1 MVVTILSTGI
11 GIGKKLPKT
20 TRTEEAGFLGFS
32 LILEWKLQRIFT
44 VPSWKAQDFF
54 ETSSPFIIIII
65 YYLTVY
71 LQVHEDERHQ
81 AERVA
86 VSLQCGKQ
94 TFCIIVLEWIGD
106 TPGYRYVTFL
116 EKNLSNPLFIRLVTF
131 CRSNCLDSNKNGLL

>member
-1 MVVTILSTGI
+1 MVVTIFSTGI

-20 TRTEEAGFLGFS
+20 TRIEEAGFLGFS

-54 ETSSPFIIIII
+54 ETSSPFNIIFII

-94 TFCIIVLEWIGD
+94 TFCDIVLEWIYLG
-106 TPGYRYVTFL
+106 TGTVTV
-116 EKNLSNPLFIRLVTF
+116 LSLSRKSV
-131 CRSNCLDSNKNGLL
+131 